1 MFFSRRCVGRTHAN
15 SISRRIPF
23 YYGEEATNAI
33 IPLLG
38 KHYYADK
45 SRSFLPALWESFT
58 QCQWVE
64 AEDETVTP
72 EERVM
77 WYKGGPSPPPAF
89 KMK

>member
-1 MFFSRRCVGRTHAN
+1 MFYARRFVGKIHAN
-15 SISRRIPF
+15 PISRRIPF

-38 KHYYADK
+38 KYYYSDK

-64 AEDETVTP
+64 AEDETVIP
-72 EERVM
+72 EERIM
-77 WYKGGPSPPPAF
+77 WYKGGPSPPPVF